1 MPRVTVPT
9 DKAGRRTGKG
19 VHAEENDPLM
29 DYLSGCAVKSCMSV
43 TDRGFQISRNQVECY
58 GKKKEYASLALLA
71 ERLFTL

>member
-1 MPRVTVPT
+1 MSRVTVPT
-9 DKAGRRTGKG
+9 DKAERRTGKG
-19 VHAEENDPLM
+19 TRAEENDLLI
-29 DYLSGCAVKSCMSV
+29 DHLSGCAVKSCMSV